1 MRPAKPR
8 IRKRC
13 CGSQIPL
20 LNLQGHSTGR
30 AQVRFAGSSAKRSRS
45 RNYRGQ
51 FRQIAISNPMYEQ
64 RLVVRGADP
73 VTTLV
78 CFGRSIGSPA
88 ILSGAEW
95 LTVRRNEQGNNRQQT
110 QRPQRPSRNSNS
122 HHLWHFYSVYNA
134 TPAVSLRQPIRRR
147 SGRQFRLG
155 DCTGVSQAACLKSV
169 VNPSGP
175 RKMTLNEENE
185 DLLFCAEASRLA
197 LRGGGF
203 ACHSCSARSGSPLSL
218 LSPVLVLSCHCRR
231 CCPSPRSG
239 GMHSSSISIAACSL
253 ASSASS

>member
-1 MRPAKPR
+1 TCALP
-8 IRKRC
+8 IYFD
-13 CGSQIPL
+13 S
-20 LNLQGHSTGR
+20 
-30 AQVRFAGSSAKRSRS
+30 GSSAKRSRS

-147 SGRQFRLG
+147 SGPVPIRRL
-155 DCTGVSQAACLKSV
+155 
-169 VNPSGP
+169 
-175 RKMTLNEENE
+175 
-185 DLLFCAEASRLA
+185 
-197 LRGGGF
+197 
-203 ACHSCSARSGSPLSL
+203 HRS
-218 LSPVLVLSCHCRR
+218 
-231 CCPSPRSG
+231 
-239 GMHSSSISIAACSL
+239 
-253 ASSASS
+253 